1 MDTPSGTKGVLSF
14 CLVTSGL
21 LRNGQ
26 SVFLLGLGKRW
37 NTLRWRAITASP
49 LSRKLLKKKSQF
61 SAGTL
66 PFSRTVRPLRRRH
79 GLKLAREL

>member
-1 MDTPSGTKGVLSF
+1 MDTLSDTKGGLSF

-21 LRNGQ
+21 LQNGL
-26 SVFLLGLGKRW
+26 SVFRQELGKRW
-37 NTLRWRAITASP
+37 NTLRWRAITASL

-66 PFSRTVRPLRRRH
+66 PFSRIVRPLRRRH

>member
-1 MDTPSGTKGVLSF
+1 MGTLNGTKGGSSF
-14 CLVTSGL
+14 CSATNGL
-21 LRNGQ
+21 LQNGRNA
-26 SVFLLGLGKRW
+26 FLLELGGKW
-37 NTLRWRAITASP
+37 STLRWRAITASP
-49 LSRKLLKKKSQF
+49 LSRKLLKKKGQF